1 MCGRITLTHKLEEIY
16 KRFKVDLHDEY
27 DEIYQAEMSKPRYN
41 IAPSQHIACITSDR
55 RLEYMKWGLVPSWA
69 TDSSIGYKTFNA
81 RAETVDTKPTFRASF
96 AKRRCLIPVSGFYEW
111 KREGKKKS
119 QPFLIS
125 MKSGEPFA
133 LAGLWDSWKSP
144 DGVELK
150 SCTIITTTPNEM
162 MKPIH
167 DRMPVIL
174 SQTNESEWLSQS
186 ATRSALKSLL
196 VPFLDTSKLQ
206 LAETSIL

>member
-16 KRFKVDLHDEY
+16 KRFKVDLHGEY

-41 IAPSQHIACITSDR
+41 IAPSQHITCITSDR
-55 RLEYMKWGLVPSWA
+55 KLEYMKWGLVPSWA

-81 RAETVDTKPTFRASF
+81 RAETVDTKPAFRASF

-119 QPFLIS
+119 QPFLIG
-125 MKSGEPFA
+125 MKSGELFA

-174 SQTNESEWLSQS
+174 QQEFEDEWFVANIQAAKRLLRPFDVQS
-186 ATRSALKSLL
+186 MLDIKS
-196 VPFLDTSKLQ
+196 V
-206 LAETSIL
+206 SIL

>member
-41 IAPSQHIACITSDR
+41 IAPSQHITCITSDR
-55 RLEYMKWGLVPSWA
+55 KLEYMKWGLVPSWA

-81 RAETVDTKPTFRASF
+81 RAETVDTKPAFRASF

-125 MKSGEPFA
+125 MKSGELFA

-174 SQTNESEWLSQS
+174 QQEFEDEWFVANIQAAKRLLRPFDVQS
-186 ATRSALKSLL
+186 MLDIKS
-196 VPFLDTSKLQ
+196 V
-206 LAETSIL
+206 SIL

>member
-41 IAPSQHIACITSDR
+41 IAPSQHITCITSDR
-55 RLEYMKWGLVPSWA
+55 KLEYMKWGLVPSWA

-81 RAETVDTKPTFRASF
+81 RAETVDTKPAFRASF

-125 MKSGEPFA
+125 MKSGELFA

-144 DGVELK
+144 DGIELK

-186 ATRSALKSLL
+186 ATRSTLKSLL
-196 VPFLDTSKLQ
+196 VPLLDTSKIQ

>member
-1 MCGRITLTHKLEEIY
+1 
-16 KRFKVDLHDEY
+16 
-27 DEIYQAEMSKPRYN
+27 
-41 IAPSQHIACITSDR
+41 
-55 RLEYMKWGLVPSWA
+55 MKWGLVPSWA

-81 RAETVDTKPTFRASF
+81 RAETVDTKPAFRASF

-125 MKSGEPFA
+125 MKSGELFA

-144 DGVELK
+144 DGIELK

-186 ATRSALKSLL
+186 ATRSTLKSLL
-196 VPFLDTSKLQ
+196 VPLLDTSKIQ

>member
-1 MCGRITLTHKLEEIY
+1 
-16 KRFKVDLHDEY
+16 
-27 DEIYQAEMSKPRYN
+27 
-41 IAPSQHIACITSDR
+41 
-55 RLEYMKWGLVPSWA
+55 
-69 TDSSIGYKTFNA
+69 
-81 RAETVDTKPTFRASF
+81 
-96 AKRRCLIPVSGFYEW
+96 
-111 KREGKKKS
+111 
-119 QPFLIS
+119 
-125 MKSGEPFA
+125 
-133 LAGLWDSWKSP
+133 WKSP

-186 ATRSALKSLL
+186 ATRSTLKSLL
-196 VPFLDTSKLQ
+196 VPLLDTSKIQ

>member
-16 KRFKVDLHDEY
+16 KRFKVDLHGEY

-41 IAPSQHIACITSDR
+41 IAPSQHITCITSDR
-55 RLEYMKWGLVPSWA
+55 KLEYMKWGLVPSWA

-81 RAETVDTKPTFRASF
+81 RAETVDTKPAFRASF

-125 MKSGEPFA
+125 MKSGELFA

-174 SQTNESEWLSQS
+174 QQEFEDEWFVANIQAAKRLLRPFDVQS
-186 ATRSALKSLL
+186 MLDIKS
-196 VPFLDTSKLQ
+196 V
-206 LAETSIL
+206 SIL